1 MKGKTRKPSPS
12 RAPKRASTKTSVIFE
27 YFDPEATVVAL
38 VGEFNHWDPR
48 ARPLKRDAGGM
59 WKGTLRLDPGTYQY
73 KFVIN
78 GQRWEEDP
86 VNLHRVPNEHGT
98 FNSVRSV
105 GVRTDPVHGSEPTP
119 GEQHVE
125 HGGPR

>member
-1 MKGKTRKPSPS
+1 MSGKTRKPSTS
-12 RAPKRASTKTSVIFE
+12 RAPKRAPTKKSVAFE
-27 YFDPEATVVAL
+27 YFDPEATVVTL
-38 VGEFNHWDPR
+38 VGEFNRWDPQ

-59 WKGTLRLDPGTYQY
+59 WKGTLRLGPGTYQY
-73 KFVIN
+73 KFVVN

-86 VNLHRVPNEHGT
+86 VNRHRVPNEHGT

-105 GVRTDPVHGSEPTP
+105 DVRTDSVRGNEPAS

-125 HGGPR
+125 HGGPH